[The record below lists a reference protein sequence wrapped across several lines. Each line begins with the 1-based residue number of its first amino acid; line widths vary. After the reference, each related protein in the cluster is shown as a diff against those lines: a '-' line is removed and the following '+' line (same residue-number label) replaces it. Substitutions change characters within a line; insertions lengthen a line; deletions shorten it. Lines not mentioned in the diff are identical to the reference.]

1 MSGIDSAWD
10 EKWSEWIDW
19 GGGECPVQDGALIQW
34 KGRHAVKSGSPVVN
48 AASVYWEHLGDPM
61 DIIAYR
67 YKIKE
72 QESDMHPDL
81 KWLAENVSEWESDEY
96 GCVQR
101 HSGAAEFLYG
111 SPLKYDDLGST
122 CFSRAQWQAARQ
134 QLGLDQPEVTEA
146 EEEAWQA
153 KERELIGKRNKYQR
167 EIKPGIWVDVYDVLQ
182 AWAVSN
188 PALQHLIKKA
198 LQPGQ
203 RGHKNKCQDM
213 DDIVASALRA
223 KELESE

>member
-10 EKWSEWIDW
+10 DVK
-19 GGGECPVQDGALIQW
+19 GA
-34 KGRHAVKSGSPVVN
+34 
-48 AASVYWEHLGDPM
+48 DM
-61 DIIAYR
+61 D
-67 YKIKE
+67 
-72 QESDMHPDL
+72 PDL
-81 KWLAENVSEWESDEY
+81 KWLAENVSEWPD
-96 GCVQR
+96 GCLSVR
-101 HSGAAEFLYG
+101 RDRDFTLGYCFT
-111 SPLKYDDLGST
+111 KRDDVKQINGWCT
-122 CFSRAQWQAARQ
+122 REECHAARQ
-134 QLGLDQPEVTEA
+134 QLGIDQPEVTEA
-146 EEEAWQA
+146 EEEAWRA

-182 AWAVSN
+182 AWEVSN